1 MSIFT
6 CTVHHNTVVFFT
18 ELNGGNDLGS
28 MFFNLFYR
36 NLNLILT
43 KKEQLVSVLF

>member
-1 MSIFT
+1 MSIFA

-28 MFFNLFYR
+28 MFSSFILSTSLFDFNLV
-36 NLNLILT
+36 LI
-43 KKEQLVSVLF
+43 

>member
-6 CTVHHNTVVFFT
+6 CTVQHNTVVFFT

-28 MFFNLFYR
+28 M
-36 NLNLILT
+36 LISFILST
-43 KKEQLVSVLF
+43 S

>member
-6 CTVHHNTVVFFT
+6 CTVNHDTVVFFT

-28 MFFNLFYR
+28 MFISFILSTSLFDFNLV
-36 NLNLILT
+36 LI
-43 KKEQLVSVLF
+43 